1 MHARV
6 GDHLVVAAPNTSA
19 VTRDG
24 EVVETRGPDG
34 GPPYVIRWS
43 DGHEGLL
50 YPGPGALLRVEHAVQ
65 PAGCEA
71 QPASPS
77 QDRPGHVRDW
87 HVRVSIFER
96 GNDTDANVVLLAD
109 SPVHLTAQGHARRST
124 DDLQVPEIGD
134 EVAVARA
141 LRRLADRLLQT
152 AEGDISAMT
161 GEEHVTVRG

>member
-50 YPGPGALLRVEHAVQ
+50 YPGPGALLRVEHAAH
-65 PAGCEA
+65 PAGSEA
-71 QPASPS
+71 EPASPS